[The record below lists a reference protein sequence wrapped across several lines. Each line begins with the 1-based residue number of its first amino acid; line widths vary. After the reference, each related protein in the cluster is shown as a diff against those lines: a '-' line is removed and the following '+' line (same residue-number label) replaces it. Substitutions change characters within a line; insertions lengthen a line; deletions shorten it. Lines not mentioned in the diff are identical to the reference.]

1 MSRFPPSG
9 ASLSTLPSPTAAT
22 SFVCLKMEKKNIKA
36 YFASGLWRRRYTV
49 QVQGRERGMKFA
61 DCEPTNQPTKQ

>member
-1 MSRFPPSG
+1 
-9 ASLSTLPSPTAAT
+9 
-22 SFVCLKMEKKNIKA
+22 MEKKNIKA

-61 DCEPTNQPTKQ
+61 DCEPTNQPNNELKLNFNNQEGAKIDIFIVYYIF

>member
-9 ASLSTLPSPTAAT
+9 ASLSTLQSPTAAT

-49 QVQGRERGMKFA
+49 QVQGRGIKFA
-61 DCEPTNQPTKQ
+61 DSEPINQPTKQ